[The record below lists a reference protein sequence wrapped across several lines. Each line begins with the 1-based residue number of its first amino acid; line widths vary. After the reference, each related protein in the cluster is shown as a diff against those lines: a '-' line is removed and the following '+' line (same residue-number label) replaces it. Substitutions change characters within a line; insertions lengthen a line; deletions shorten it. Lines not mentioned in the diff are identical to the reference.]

1 MDIRIKEPLYI
12 LHNGQDYVV
21 RQGTV
26 GVERKKVVYFYDVT
40 RTVAVGYSRDFC
52 LEATSLFQVSRNITD
67 REVPVRDVIKAV
79 ESLEIPADIRD
90 GIISIVNTL

>member
-12 LHNGQDYVV
+12 CHNGQDYIV

-52 LEATSLFQVSRNITD
+52 LETPTLFQVSRNITD
-67 REVPVRDVIKAV
+67 REVPIRDVLKAV
-79 ESLEIPADIRD
+79 ESLELPIDIRE
-90 GIISIVNTL
+90 GIINIVNNL